1 MEMIVNDTNPAT
13 KIEIRRLQ
21 PEDAEAAAVLSEQ
34 LGYPVSPAELRKRIA
49 RLAGW
54 EEVRSVFAA
63 CLGAELVGW
72 IEVEVTHHLAVAPFV
87 HIAGLVVK
95 DGFRG
100 YGIGKRLC
108 EQAEAW
114 TRSLGIATVRVTSR
128 SIRLN
133 AHRFYQ
139 RDGYVEI
146 KTSKVFEKVLD

>member
-1 MEMIVNDTNPAT
+1 MEMIVTKSHPAT
-13 KIEIRRLQ
+13 QIKVRRLK
-21 PEDAEAAAVLSEQ
+21 PEDATAAAVLSEQ
-34 LGYPVSPAELRKRIA
+34 LGYPVSSAELRKRIE
-49 RLAGW
+49 RLDGC
-54 EEVRSVFAA
+54 EGTRSVFAA
-63 CLGAELVGW
+63 CLGDELVGW

-108 EQAEAW
+108 EEAEAW
-114 TRSLGIATVRVTSR
+114 TRSLGISKVRVTSR
-128 SIRLN
+128 SIRLD

-146 KTSKVFEKVLD
+146 KTSKVFEKVLA